1 MAGTCLPTERE
12 VWYGIAGSNET
23 SLPPG
28 GASRASNVLSFAG
41 LIVSGIVVILFVAD
55 LAVAFPFQ
63 RVSVPADIG
72 FILAGLLVAYLSWSI
87 NARAKA

>member
-1 MAGTCLPTERE
+1 ML
-12 VWYGIAGSNET
+12 
-23 SLPPG
+23 SL
-28 GASRASNVLSFAG
+28 SG

-55 LAVAFPFQ
+55 LAAAFPFQ
-63 RVSVPADIG
+63 RVSVAADIG